1 MSHHIE
7 HLEKALAPYRQE
19 LTAHPLYSA
28 LRLPNAV
35 RMFMEEHVFAVW
47 DFMSLLKG
55 LQRGLTCVEIPW
67 KPTKNTVTRRFI
79 NEIVLG
85 EESDLDQ
92 DGVPNSHFE
101 MYINAMNQV
110 GANTEI
116 VMELVNDPNWKSSIP
131 TLPIQDTTKEFMQF
145 TFSVL
150 DENQLHTI
158 ASAFTFGRE
167 DLIPDM
173 FIEIVKESEKASD
186 VSYSKFIWYLERHI
200 EVDGDD
206 HGPISLK
213 MIEELCGD
221 DEQKWKEVTEIA
233 VLSMQKRIRLWDGI
247 AEKIQAEC

>member
-67 KPTKNTVTRRFI
+67 KPTKNPVTRRFI

-116 VMELVNDPNWKSSIP
+116 VMELVNDPNWKSSIS

-150 DENQLHTI
+150 EENQLHTI

-186 VSYSKFIWYLERHI
+186 ISYSKFIWYLERHI

-221 DEQKWKEVTEIA
+221 DDKKWKEATEIA
-233 VLSMQKRIRLWDGI
+233 ILSMQKRIKLWDGI

>member
-1 MSHHIE
+1 M
-7 HLEKALAPYRQE
+7 
-19 LTAHPLYSA
+19 HPLYVE
-28 LRLPNAV
+28 LRKPNAV
-35 RMFMEEHVFAVW
+35 RLFMEEHVFAVW

-67 KPTKNTVTRRFI
+67 KPTKNAVTRRFI

-92 DGVPNSHFE
+92 DSIPNSHFE

-116 VMELVNDPNWKSSIP
+116 VMQLVNDPYWKNNIP

-150 DENQLHTI
+150 ENNQLHTI

-200 EVDGDD
+200 QVDGDD

-221 DEQKWKEVTEIA
+221 DEQKWKEVTDIA

-247 AEKIQAEC
+247 AEKIQLNF

>member
-1 MSHHIE
+1 MSHYIE
-7 HLEKALAPYRQE
+7 HLEKALAPCRQQ
-19 LTAHPLYSA
+19 LSVHPLYVE
-28 LRLPNAV
+28 LRKPNAV
-35 RMFMEEHVFAVW
+35 RLFMEEHVFAVW

-67 KPTKNTVTRRFI
+67 KPTKNAVTRRFI

-92 DGVPNSHFE
+92 DGIPNSHFE

-116 VMELVNDPNWKSSIP
+116 VMQLVNDPYWKNNIP

-150 DENQLHTI
+150 ENNQLHTI

-200 EVDGDD
+200 QVDGDD

-221 DEQKWKEVTEIA
+221 DEQKWKEVTDIA

-247 AEKIQAEC
+247 AEKIQLNF

>member
-1 MSHHIE
+1 
-7 HLEKALAPYRQE
+7 
-19 LTAHPLYSA
+19 
-28 LRLPNAV
+28 
-35 RMFMEEHVFAVW
+35 MFMEEHVFAVW

-116 VMELVNDPNWKSSIP
+116 VMQLVNDPNWKSSIP

-150 DENQLHTI
+150 EENQLHTI

-247 AEKIQAEC
+247 AEKIQA

>member
-1 MSHHIE
+1 MSHYIE
-7 HLEKALAPYRQE
+7 HLEKALVPYRQE

-35 RMFMEEHVFAVW
+35 RLFMEEHVFAVW

-55 LQRGLTCVEIPW
+55 LQRGLTCLEIPW
-67 KPTKNTVTRRFI
+67 KPTKNPVTRRFI

-116 VMELVNDPNWKSSIP
+116 VMDLVNDPNWKSSIS
-131 TLPIQDTTKEFMQF
+131 TLPIRDTTKEFMQF

-150 DENQLHTI
+150 EENQLHTI

>member
-1 MSHHIE
+1 M
-7 HLEKALAPYRQE
+7 E
-19 LTAHPLYSA
+19 L
-28 LRLPNAV
+28 RKPNAV

-55 LQRGLTCVEIPW
+55 LQRGLTCVTIPW

-116 VMELVNDPNWKSSIP
+116 VLQLVNDPNWKSRIP
-131 TLPIQDTTKEFMQF
+131 TLPIQDTTKEFMLF

-150 DENQLHTI
+150 EENRLHSI

-221 DEQKWKEVTEIA
+221 DEQKWKDVTEIA

-247 AEKIQAEC
+247 AEKIKASF